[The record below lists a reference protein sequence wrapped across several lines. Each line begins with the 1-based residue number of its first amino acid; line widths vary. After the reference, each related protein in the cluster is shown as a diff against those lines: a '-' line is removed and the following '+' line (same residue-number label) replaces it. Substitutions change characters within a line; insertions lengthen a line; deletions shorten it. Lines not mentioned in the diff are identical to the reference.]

1 MHILYGTS
9 AVQSVR
15 VMTSRTDHLYLKKNP
30 ILIKIMGA
38 YRGCSVPLYHQSIN
52 AAFVAKNHFMPF

>member
-9 AVQSVR
+9 AVQRDR

-38 YRGCSVPLYHQSIN
+38 YRGCSVPLRIFITSQS
-52 AAFVAKNHFMPF
+52 MLPL